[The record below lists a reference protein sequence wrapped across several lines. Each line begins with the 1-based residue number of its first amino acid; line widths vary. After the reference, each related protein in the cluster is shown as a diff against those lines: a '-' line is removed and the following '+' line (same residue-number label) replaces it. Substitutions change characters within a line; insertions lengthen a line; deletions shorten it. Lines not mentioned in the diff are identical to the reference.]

1 MAHYRTRHQP
11 PGAFEVKRVSY
22 MKRSII
28 TRTGS
33 YIPPERVPN
42 SNFLGR
48 EFYDADGRRLQR
60 PNPEIIKKLYEI
72 TGIEER
78 RYAPPETCA
87 TDMAAMAAE
96 AALEGVDR
104 EGIDTIIVAHNF
116 GDLTAD
122 NLRTDMVPT
131 IAARVKHR
139 LKIKNPYTV
148 AFDLPFGC
156 PGWLQGV
163 IIADYFIKS
172 GDARKALVIG
182 AETLVRVADPHDV
195 DSMIYSDG
203 AGATLL
209 EATDEDA
216 GILSHLTRSD
226 THDHAFLLRMGK
238 SYNPS
243 SNGNELFI
251 KMDGH
256 DIYKY
261 AVKIVPAVVK
271 KNLDQTGLSLGDVAK
286 ILIHQANEKMDA
298 AIVKRLFDL
307 YKVKTI
313 PPDIM
318 PMIISWAGNSS
329 VATLPTLLDLI
340 LKGKMDGHRLRPG
353 GIVVFASVGA
363 GMNVNSMIYK
373 VPNQPTRHSAM

>member
-1 MAHYRTRHQP
+1 
-11 PGAFEVKRVSY
+11 
-22 MKRSII
+22 MKRSVI

-42 SNFLGR
+42 TRFLGC
-48 EFYDADGRRLQR
+48 EFYDAEGRRLER
-60 PNPEIIKKLYEI
+60 PSPEIIKKLFEI

-78 RYAPPETCA
+78 RYAPPEVCT
-87 TDMAAMAAE
+87 TDMATLAAE
-96 AALEGVDR
+96 KALAGVDR
-104 EGIDTIIVAHNF
+104 EGIDYIIVAHNF

-131 IAARVKHR
+131 IAARVKQR

-163 IIADYFIKS
+163 IVADYFIKS

-182 AETLVRVADPHDV
+182 AETLVRIADPHDV

-203 AGATLL
+203 AGASLL

-238 SYNPS
+238 SYNPGR
-243 SNGNELFI
+243 NGNEIFI

-261 AVKIVPAVVK
+261 AVKTVPAVVK
-271 KNLDQTGLSLGDVAK
+271 KNLDHAGLSLSDVTK

-307 YKVKTI
+307 YKLKTV

-340 LKGKMDGHRLRPG
+340 LKGRMDGHRIQPG
-353 GIVVFASVGA
+353 DILVFASVGA

-373 VPNQPTRHSAM
+373 VPNQPTRHSAL

>member
-1 MAHYRTRHQP
+1 
-11 PGAFEVKRVSY
+11 
-22 MKRSII
+22 MKRSVI

-42 SNFLGR
+42 TRFLGC
-48 EFYDADGRRLQR
+48 EFYDAEGRRLER
-60 PNPEIIKKLYEI
+60 PSPEIIKKLFEI

-78 RYAPPETCA
+78 RYAPPEVCT
-87 TDMAAMAAE
+87 TDMATLAAE
-96 AALEGVDR
+96 KALAGVDR
-104 EGIDTIIVAHNF
+104 EGIDYIIVAHNF

-131 IAARVKHR
+131 IAARVKQR

-163 IIADYFIKS
+163 IVADYFIKS

-182 AETLVRVADPHDV
+182 AETLVRIADPHDV

-203 AGATLL
+203 AGASLL

-238 SYNPS
+238 SYNPGR
-243 SNGNELFI
+243 NGNEIFI

-261 AVKIVPAVVK
+261 AVKTVPAVVK
-271 KNLDQTGLSLGDVAK
+271 KNLDHAGLSLSDVTK

-307 YKVKTI
+307 YKIKTV
-313 PPDIM
+313 PPGIM
-318 PMIISWAGNSS
+318 PMIISWTGNSS

-340 LKGKMDGHRLRPG
+340 LKGGMDGHRLQPG
-353 GIVVFASVGA
+353 DIVVFASVGA
-363 GMNVNSMIYK
+363 GMNVNSMIYR
-373 VPNQPTRHSAM
+373 VPRFRREPSSSTIS

>member
-1 MAHYRTRHQP
+1 
-11 PGAFEVKRVSY
+11 

-42 SNFLGR
+42 TQFLDR
-48 EFYDADGRRLQR
+48 EFYDAEGRRLQR

-78 RYAPPETCA
+78 RYAPPEACT
-87 TDMAAMAAE
+87 TDIAAMAAE
-96 AALEGVDR
+96 AALDGVDR
-104 EGIDTIIVAHNF
+104 EGIDYIIVAHNF
-116 GDLTAD
+116 GDLQAE

-131 IAARVKHR
+131 IASRVKQR

-148 AFDLPFGC
+148 ALDLPFGC

-172 GDARKALVIG
+172 GDARTVLVIG
-182 AETLVRVADPHDV
+182 AETLARVADPHDV

-203 AGATLL
+203 AGAAVV
-209 EATDEDA
+209 EATDEEA
-216 GILSHLTRSD
+216 GVLSHLTRSD
-226 THDHAFLLRMGK
+226 TLDHAFLLRMGR
-238 SYNPS
+238 SYNPGS
-243 SNGNELFI
+243 RSNELFI

-261 AVKIVPAVVK
+261 AVKTVPAVVK
-271 KNLDQTGLSLGDVAK
+271 KNLDRAGLSLSDVSK

-307 YKVKTI
+307 YKIKTV
-313 PPDIM
+313 PPGIM
-318 PMIISWAGNSS
+318 PMIISWTGNSS

-340 LKGKMDGHRLRPG
+340 LKGGMDGHRLQPG
-353 GIVVFASVGA
+353 DIVVFASVGA
-363 GMNVNSMIYK
+363 GMNVNSMIYR
-373 VPNQPTRHSAM
+373 VPRFRREPSSSTIS

>member
-1 MAHYRTRHQP
+1 
-11 PGAFEVKRVSY
+11 

-42 SNFLGR
+42 TRFLGR

-60 PNPEIIKKLYEI
+60 PNPEIVKKLHEI

-78 RYAPPETCA
+78 RYAPPDVCT
-87 TDMAAMAAE
+87 TDMAAIAAE
-96 AALEGVDR
+96 SALAGVDR
-104 EGIDTIIVAHNF
+104 EGIDYIIVAHNF
-116 GDLTAD
+116 GDLKAD

-131 IAARVKHR
+131 IAARVKQR
-139 LKIKNPYTV
+139 LKIKNPYAV

-163 IIADYFIKS
+163 ITADYFIRS

-203 AGATLL
+203 AGAALL
-209 EATDEDA
+209 EATEEDA
-216 GILSHLTRSD
+216 GILAHLTRSD
-226 THDHAFLLRMGK
+226 TLDHAFLLRMGR
-238 SYNPS
+238 SYNPGS
-243 SNGNELFI
+243 SGGEIFV

-261 AVKIVPAVVK
+261 AVKTVPAVVK
-271 KNLDQTGLSLGDVAK
+271 KNLDHAGLGLGDVAK

-313 PPDIM
+313 PADIM
-318 PMIISWAGNSS
+318 PMIISWTGNSS

-340 LKGKMDGHRLRPG
+340 LKGNMDGHRLHPG
-353 GIVVFASVGA
+353 DIVVFASVGA
-363 GMNVNSMIYK
+363 GMNVNSMVYR
-373 VPNQPTRHSAM
+373 VPSQPASHAVT